1 MEARAVTSFTMT
13 GEAGLMEEVARAISE
28 TLQRFDLPERPDL
41 AVRDVGR
48 WEQSGGW
55 YQVVQPD
62 PWSQSG
68 GWVLDLEGRI
78 ATRLERPEELVVRDV
93 FAALERARM
102 KPDPQWEQS
111 WGPLPEPKPGPGPDP
126 IG

>member
-1 MEARAVTSFTMT
+1 MEPRAVTSFAMT
-13 GEAGLMEEVARAISE
+13 GDPGLIEEVARAVAE
-28 TLQRFDLPERPDL
+28 TLARFDLPERPDL
-41 AVRDVGR
+41 AVGDAAH

-78 ATRLERPEELVVRDV
+78 STRLERPEELVVRDV
-93 FAALERARM
+93 FAALERARL
-102 KPDPQWEQS
+102 KPDPTWEQA
-111 WGPLPEPKPGPGPDP
+111 WGPLPQPEPGPGP
-126 IG
+126 GL